1 MNNKD
6 FTIPKNLLLNWLYSS
21 EKNVSSNKLGKWLE
35 LNTNGQYKLVN
46 TDTEAQSN

>member
-21 EKNVSSNKLGKWLE
+21 EKNISLDKLGKWLQQ
-35 LNTNGQYKLVN
+35 NTGGKYKLVD
-46 TDTEAQSN
+46 TDTQT